1 MPIIKTI
8 RRIENT
14 AKLKVKK
21 IAKIKI

>member
-1 MPIIKTI
+1 MPILKTI